1 MQFADT
7 GHSFDALLLYGH
19 EFSLTIFDVLVFSFV
34 DLLVQDYLIAAI
46 ITFFVGKVRR
56 TALRWFISIIIW
68 FYNYNQPIIFDNLPY
83 LPILQVLIWIRHIG
97 GRRNLA
103 RKTLIDKRFLIWA
116 FTYLSCHYCTRI

>member
-1 MQFADT
+1 MNYFILKNMQFADT

-46 ITFFVGKVRR
+46 ITFFVGKVNRKHIEM
-56 TALRWFISIIIW
+56 ISI
-68 FYNYNQPIIFDNLPY
+68 NRNHNQTIIFDNLPY

-103 RKTLIDKRFLIWA
+103 RKTLIDKRFLI
-116 FTYLSCHYCTRI
+116 